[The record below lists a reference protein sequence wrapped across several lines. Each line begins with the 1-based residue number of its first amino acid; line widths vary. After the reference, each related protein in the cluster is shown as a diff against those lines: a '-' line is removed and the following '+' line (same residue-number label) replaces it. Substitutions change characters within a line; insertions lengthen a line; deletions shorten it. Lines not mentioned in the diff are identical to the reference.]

1 LKLLEPGSMTKTVHR
16 AKYVLAEPDLLLQ
29 NAAVYISEP
38 GRISRVEPWDDEAAS
53 SETDVI
59 DWGAAMIMPGLV
71 NAHAHLELTSLGNQL
86 TQFSSFTDWIFQ
98 LVSRRRAWT
107 DEDFL
112 KSIREGVKRSIT
124 AGTTLVA
131 DISSSAT
138 NWGAIEEHKLRRVV
152 FKEVMGLSSSQAGE
166 IISRFQNLWNHA
178 DSRSL
183 LSYGV
188 SPHAP
193 YTSSP
198 ELYRRAAELARSRR
212 ILLTTHVA
220 ETRSELEFL
229 ETGEGEFR
237 DFLNAMSALPP
248 EWNPPRLAPIA
259 YLDSLDVLGPF
270 SLLAHCNYV
279 DTESMGRILGSRSS
293 VVFCPRSHHF
303 FGHQEHPVRQFLDSG
318 VNVALGT
325 DSLAS
330 NTSLSMI
337 DEMRFLFEKRR
348 DIKAEEIFRAATLNG
363 AAALDFGGSLGRLRQ
378 GYLADM
384 TVLEVPPN
392 LGSRQLLSHVLEG
405 AGECIGTIVHG
416 KIAWQKPEST
426 VPEQAKS

>member
-1 LKLLEPGSMTKTVHR
+1 MAKSVHR

-29 NAAVYISEP
+29 NAAVHVSDP
-38 GRISRVEPWDDEAAS
+38 GRILRVEPWNDQQAS

-59 DWGAAMIMPGLV
+59 DWGPAMIMPGLV

-86 TQFSSFTDWIFQ
+86 IQFSSFTDWIVQ

-112 KSIREGVKRSIT
+112 NSTREGIQRSIT

-138 NWGAIEEHKLRRVV
+138 DWGAIERHKLRRVI

-166 IISRFQNLWNHA
+166 IISRLQNLWNQA
-178 DSRSL
+178 EPKNL

-193 YTSSP
+193 YTTSP
-198 ELYRRAAELARSRR
+198 ELYRQAAGLARSRR

-229 ETGEGEFR
+229 RTGAGEFR
-237 DFLNAMSALPP
+237 DFLNVMSALPA
-248 EWNPPRLAPIA
+248 EWNPPGLTPIA
-259 YLDSLDVLGPF
+259 YLDSLGVLGPS

-279 DTESMGRILGSRSS
+279 DTESIGRILSSRSS

-303 FGHQEHPVRQFLDSG
+303 FGHEEHPVRQLLDSG

-337 DEMRFLFEKRR
+337 DEMRFLFEKRK
-348 DIKAEEIFRAATLNG
+348 DLKAEEIFRAATLNG
-363 AAALDFGGSLGRLRQ
+363 AAALNFGGSLGRLRQ

-384 TVLEVPPN
+384 TVLEIPRD
-392 LGSRQLLSHVLEG
+392 LESRQLLSRVLEG

-416 KIAWQKPEST
+416 KIAWRKLESIAPEGT
-426 VPEQAKS
+426 KS

>member
-1 LKLLEPGSMTKTVHR
+1 MKRTIHR

-29 NAAVYISEP
+29 NASVHVSDP
-38 GRISRVEPWDDEAAS
+38 GLISRVAPWHAQAAIPEA
-53 SETDVI
+53 DVI
-59 DWGAAMIMPGLV
+59 DWGSAIIMPGLV
-71 NAHAHLELTSLGNQL
+71 NAHAHLELTSLGRL
-86 TQFSSFTDWIFQ
+86 TRFTSFTDWISQ

-112 KSIREGVKRSIT
+112 NSTREGVTGSIA

-138 NWGAIEEHKLRRVV
+138 NRDPIERNKLRRVI

-166 IISRFQNLWNHA
+166 IISRFDNLWVYE
-178 DSRSL
+178 DPKDL
-183 LSYGV
+183 LSHGI

-193 YTSSP
+193 YTTSP
-198 ELYRRAAELARSRR
+198 ELYRRAAGLARSRR
-212 ILLTTHVA
+212 ILLTTHAA

-229 ETGEGEFR
+229 RTGSGEFR
-237 DFLNAMSALPP
+237 DFLNGMNALPA
-248 EWNPPRLAPIA
+248 EWSPPGLAPIA
-259 YLDSLDVLGPF
+259 YLDSLRVLGPF

-279 DTESMGRILGSRSS
+279 DTEAIGRILSSRSS

-303 FGHQEHPVRQFLDSG
+303 FGHEEHPVRQLLDSG

-337 DEMRFLFEKRR
+337 DEMRFLFKTRK
-348 DIKAEEIFRAATLNG
+348 DIKAEEVFRAATLNG
-363 AAALDFGGSLGRLRQ
+363 AAALNFGGSLGRLRQ

-384 TVLEVPPN
+384 TVLGVPHD
-392 LGSRQLLSHVLEG
+392 LGSRQLLSQVLEG

-416 KIAWQKPEST
+416 EIAWRKPDS
-426 VPEQAKS
+426 A